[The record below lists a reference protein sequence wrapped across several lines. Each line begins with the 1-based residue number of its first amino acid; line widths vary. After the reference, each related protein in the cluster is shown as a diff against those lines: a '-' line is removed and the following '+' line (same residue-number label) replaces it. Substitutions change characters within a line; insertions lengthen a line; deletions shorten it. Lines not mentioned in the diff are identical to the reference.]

1 MASLLEATITGE
13 MAFNEAVR
21 RAEQRSYHTY
31 FDTHVVEEADGS
43 YMTVG
48 EADYGQ
54 LPMQVIDRIYYTA
67 QGRLSDEY

>member
-31 FDTHVVEEADGS
+31 FNTHVVEEGGS
-43 YMTVG
+43 FITVDEG
-48 EADYGQ
+48 DYRPI
-54 LPMQVIDRIYYTA
+54 PMQLIDRIYYTA
-67 QGRLSDEY
+67 QGRLADEY

>member
-1 MASLLEATITGE
+1 MASLLEASITPE

-43 YMTVG
+43 YLTLDEG
-48 EADYGQ
+48 DYGR
-54 LPMQVIDRIYYTA
+54 LPMQVIDRITYTA
-67 QGRLSDEY
+67 QGRMADEY

>member
-1 MASLLEATITGE
+1 MASLLEAPITGE

-31 FDTHVVEEADGS
+31 FDTHVIAEEDGT
-43 YMTVG
+43 YATLDEG
-48 EADYGQ
+48 DYGA

-67 QGRLSDEY
+67 QGRMSDEY

>member
-43 YMTVG
+43 YVTLD

>member
-1 MASLLEATITGE
+1 MASILEASITPE

-43 YMTVG
+43 YTTLDEG
-48 EADYGQ
+48 DYGC
-54 LPMQVIDRIYYTA
+54 LPMQVIDRITYTA
-67 QGRLSDEY
+67 QGRMADEY

>member
-1 MASLLEATITGE
+1 MASILEATITGE

-31 FDTHVVEEADGS
+31 FDTHVVQEDDG
-43 YMTVG
+43 TFTTHDEG
-48 EADYGQ
+48 DYGA

-67 QGRLSDEY
+67 QGRMSDEF